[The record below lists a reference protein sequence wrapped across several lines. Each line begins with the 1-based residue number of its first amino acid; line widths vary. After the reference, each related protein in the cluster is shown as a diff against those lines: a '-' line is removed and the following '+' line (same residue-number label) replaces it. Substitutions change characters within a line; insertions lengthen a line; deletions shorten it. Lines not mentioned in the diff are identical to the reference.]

1 MQKVKRI
8 FISGPVT
15 GIRNYYENFNKAAM
29 ELESKFPF
37 AQIVNPVAVC
47 GEDVET
53 LYHYDGEQLC
63 EQCVLKRLEIVTD

>member
-1 MQKVKRI
+1 MVRI
-8 FISGPVT
+8 EDECVSCGLPCLGDSCVN
-15 GIRNYYENFNKAAM
+15 RNVRRYYCDD
-29 ELESKFPF
+29 
-37 AQIVNPVAVC
+37 C